1 MLHDTLMA
9 STLPKAYHTNQY
21 TIWKTFPQNPK
32 VGEYLRKDQGE
43 LLTFLTSD
51 IFALTSA

>member
-1 MLHDTLMA
+1 MLRDALMA

-21 TIWKTFPQNPK
+21 TIWKTFPQNSK

-43 LLTFLTSD
+43 LLTFLLQTS
-51 IFALTSA
+51 LL